1 MGWWGRADAGE
12 GVVKWRGG
20 TMRQWQPILR
30 SAAAF
35 LSTLDA
41 RFARR
46 ILLAATCL
54 SRTSFN
60 EALWSGENNFVISQE
75 RARYRDREGADADT
89 AAKTHQDPT
98 IQQTDPDPDTDTDA
112 LWLCFFLFLFVGFG
126 IRE

>member
-1 MGWWGRADAGE
+1 
-12 GVVKWRGG
+12 
-20 TMRQWQPILR
+20 MRQWQPILR

-98 IQQTDPDPDTDTDA
+98 IQQTDPDIQIQIQIQMHYGYVSFFFCLLA
-112 LWLCFFLFLFVGFG
+112 LESGNEDLLPYSLRILISHLF
-126 IRE
+126 

>member
-1 MGWWGRADAGE
+1 
-12 GVVKWRGG
+12 
-20 TMRQWQPILR
+20 MRQWQPILR